1 VVPDYQSL
9 DERLKKLWDRKSERI
24 RQKDT
29 DSPDSLFERAGIY
42 AEFGK
47 IICICVGIFR
57 NNELRIK
64 AFYGDEEKQIL
75 QDFASLLNNY
85 YSKPDHL
92 LCAHNGKEFDF
103 PYISRRMLINGL
115 RLPFLLDTAGR
126 KPWEV
131 NHLDTMELW
140 KFGDFKNYTSLD
152 LLAAV
157 FDIPTPKDD
166 IDGSM
171 VAEVYWRQN
180 DLDRIVSYCRK
191 DVITV
196 FQIMRKY
203 RGEPLIQQEHIILI

>member
-1 VVPDYQSL
+1 MLENLNIENILFLDIETVSVVPDYQSL

-92 LCAHNGKEFDF
+92 LFAHNGNEFDF

-166 IDGSM
+166 ID
-171 VAEVYWRQN
+171 
-180 DLDRIVSYCRK
+180 
-191 DVITV
+191 
-196 FQIMRKY
+196 
-203 RGEPLIQQEHIILI
+203 